1 MATLEQLQKQ
11 LDDRSLD
18 PSKLNNKQKTIIDEL
33 INRGDLKGP
42 SISEIENQRNTASE
56 KIAREEEY
64 YKDPIA
70 AALKAEDSFFKG
82 RPTAELAGDLTGSIA
97 PYVTMRKKIFGAA
110 KSGNLWVKGPGKLT
124 QAAANVADKL
134 PGRFKLLGGA
144 LKLLARVADVPG
156 KVIQSPIGR
165 AEIYSVLGGSGGAG
179 VGSITY
185 DMLNEQA
192 GNLIANTITDE
203 FANVPEKEIKQDIM
217 LNALEATRTAAYW
230 NAGAAALTPFISGP
244 LGKLGSK
251 LFGTKGDKA
260 KELAMYA
267 RDKGLPLPLNT
278 AIEGGLL
285 GDMGK
290 NYFKTVG
297 VFPFVSSIGRK
308 SLQQAEQEAGKQF
321 LNSLLAFGPIM
332 KTSALSSS
340 IYNQAAKVFSER
352 SALIGAKYKAFD
364 TLAETVGN
372 PKVIRLTNTNKRA
385 SEFLQQ
391 NASLFPELSAYVRN
405 TEIPIKDINKLLKM
419 EGDPLNLLMKAVYAI
434 ENNAITPMQYKGLM
448 QMMNRAIEGTE
459 YQNIR
464 ASIWGLREAMENDLN
479 SFGANLTKDNFLKDE
494 NIKKTY
500 ETMVSSRG
508 KEFADSVIANQ
519 IKDAE
524 GLYSKLYDANAT
536 FSSIMGF
543 YQKMGLPRKLRAFDS
558 TLFTNKGVNNILGTE
573 RISRDQIFQTMER
586 DVFESNSPDAIEQF
600 KVLLGSG
607 GSKATENGKRL
618 FEAAKARYMFN
629 AFLSSFETAGSPAAR
644 SIFKDVIGTSPG
656 VKAGTEY
663 AQDAISKLG
672 TEELQ
677 AARQFSIEDV
687 RLNNGIYD
695 LKDIR
700 FSPDD
705 FADFNINKFMNKL
718 GIGEATSDIGRE
730 KMVKLLG
737 ENGTNEFYKFTNYM
751 KAISDIP
758 VSDTSTFLQR
768 RLQLGSFKS
777 VAGGMVAGA
786 GMFTV
791 NPFAPVIFLLLAR
804 RAGRMLSDPVAI
816 RYMNDALLPDE
827 VIRAL
832 KGKKV
837 GFDTR
842 LPIAPRLRKI
852 NPLQKREAF
861 AKLLNYMA
869 DEDKDL
875 PRVNPKTVDPLK
887 IQEELLN
894 QPFRIEQPKYQ
905 EKNLPTDTVE
915 SMFTQDFTGSSGN
928 VETDNQ
934 MVNYLNSTIKNAKE
948 TEVEANLRDIIADR
962 EQVDASVDLVDPN
975 EAMQESN
982 PDMTNYQAP
991 MQPNTGQ
998 VTPQSVQALFPN
1010 DPTSAL
1016 IAARRQGQS

>member
-1 MATLEQLQKQ
+1 
-11 LDDRSLD
+11 
-18 PSKLNNKQKTIIDEL
+18 
-33 INRGDLKGP
+33 
-42 SISEIENQRNTASE
+42 
-56 KIAREEEY
+56 
-64 YKDPIA
+64 
-70 AALKAEDSFFKG
+70 
-82 RPTAELAGDLTGSIA
+82 
-97 PYVTMRKKIFGAA
+97 
-110 KSGNLWVKGPGKLT
+110 
-124 QAAANVADKL
+124 
-134 PGRFKLLGGA
+134 
-144 LKLLARVADVPG
+144 
-156 KVIQSPIGR
+156 
-165 AEIYSVLGGSGGAG
+165 
-179 VGSITY
+179 
-185 DMLNEQA
+185 
-192 GNLIANTITDE
+192 
-203 FANVPEKEIKQDIM
+203 
-217 LNALEATRTAAYW
+217 
-230 NAGAAALTPFISGP
+230 
-244 LGKLGSK
+244 
-251 LFGTKGDKA
+251 
-260 KELAMYA
+260 
-267 RDKGLPLPLNT
+267 
-278 AIEGGLL
+278 
-285 GDMGK
+285 
-290 NYFKTVG
+290 
-297 VFPFVSSIGRK
+297 
-308 SLQQAEQEAGKQF
+308 
-321 LNSLLAFGPIM
+321 
-332 KTSALSSS
+332 
-340 IYNQAAKVFSER
+340 
-352 SALIGAKYKAFD
+352 
-364 TLAETVGN
+364 
-372 PKVIRLTNTNKRA
+372 
-385 SEFLQQ
+385 
-391 NASLFPELSAYVRN
+391 
-405 TEIPIKDINKLLKM
+405 
-419 EGDPLNLLMKAVYAI
+419 
-434 ENNAITPMQYKGLM
+434 
-448 QMMNRAIEGTE
+448 
-459 YQNIR
+459 
-464 ASIWGLREAMENDLN
+464 MENDLN

-573 RISRDQIFQTMER
+573 RLSRDQIFQTMER

-600 KVLLGSG
+600 KVLLGAG

-644 SIFKDVIGTSPG
+644 SIFKDVIGTSTG

-777 VAGGMVAGA
+777 VAGGMIAGA

-791 NPFAPVIFLLLAR
+791 NPFAPAIFLLLAR

-837 GFDTR
+837 GFNTR

-982 PDMTNYQAP
+982 PDMANYQAP